1 MRFVESYR
9 SLTRLPTANIR
20 IFRLDGFLQ
29 RIETLMEDSFKQQGV
44 DFHTS
49 VEPESLELSGDPEML
64 EQAVI
69 NLLKNAQDAVAKVEN
84 PQVSLTASLG
94 TKGHIIIAVKDNGSG
109 MDEETLSNI
118 FVPFFTTK
126 RHGTGV
132 GMSLVRQ
139 IVRLHRG
146 QVGIRS
152 ESGEGTEIRLRF

>member
-1 MRFVESYR
+1 M
-9 SLTRLPTANIR
+9 
-20 IFRLDGFLQ
+20 
-29 RIETLMEDSFKQQGV
+29 K
-44 DFHTS
+44 FHTL
-49 VEPESLELSGDPEML
+49 VEPESLELSGDPELL

-69 NLLKNAQDAVAKVEN
+69 NLLKNAQDAVTDTRN
-84 PQVSLTASLG
+84 PQVSLTARLG

-109 MDEETLSNI
+109 MDEEILNHI

-139 IVRLHRG
+139 IMRLHRG

-152 ESGEGTEIRLRF
+152 ETGEGTEIRLRF